1 MSWRSQGITGSNNIP
16 LGKSRRFGGE
26 EEEDGFVEERDLKRG
41 RDPEPRSEADGPR
54 RRKKRNRWGDASE
67 NKAAGLMG
75 LPTAILSSMTSEQ
88 LEAYTLHLRIEEIS
102 QKLRIDDVV
111 PADGDRSPS
120 PPPQYDNH
128 GRRINTREYRYR
140 KRLEDERHKLIEKA
154 MKTIPNYHPP
164 QDYRRPTKTQEKVY
178 VPVNDYPEINF
189 SMIAN
194 PLTLTTNSPFF
205 LSFNLDYDQTLNTM
219 PMCGVARGSGFFRR
233 LILSPKVGL
242 LIGPRGNTLKK
253 MENDSGAKI
262 AIRGKGSVKEG
273 KGRSDAAHSSNQEE
287 DLHCLIMA
295 DTEEKVNKAKQLI
308 HNVIETAASIPEGQ
322 NELKRNQLRELA
334 ALNGTL
340 RDDENQAC
348 QNCGK
353 IGHRKYDCPERQNYT
368 ASIICRVCGN
378 AGHMARDCPDRQR
391 GANWRNDAG
400 GGRPAAGRIGG
411 GDAVDREM
419 EQLMQELGGGSGAAP
434 AQIEAGPGGNNYNGN
449 SEAKPWQRGPTG
461 GPAPWRSRNQDS
473 NDGGNG
479 GSSAAPWA
487 RDRNRGHDNSNGNG
501 HSGEN
506 NNYYGQNYGSSSGG
520 AAPWHQQA
528 HQAPQHQAPGMGGY
542 PNYAAAYGAYG
553 AAPGMGAPPGLPQA
567 GAAGLSAPPG
577 LGPLNALI
585 QQYSGSAPPPPPPSG
600 DAPPPPPSDQ
610 PPPPPPPGA

>member
-1 MSWRSQGITGSNNIP
+1 MAWRNQGITGSNNIP
-16 LGKSRRFGGE
+16 LGKRRFGSDA
-26 EEEDGFVEERDLKRG
+26 EDGVGNGSVSPNGFSNGDRDVKRG
-41 RDPEPRSEADGPR
+41 RSPERSEQDGPR
-54 RRKKRNRWGDASE
+54 RRKKRNRWGEATE

-75 LPTAILSSMTSEQ
+75 LPTAIVADMTSEQ
-88 LEAYTLHLRIEEIS
+88 LEAYTLHLRIEEIT
-102 QKLRIDDVV
+102 QKLKINDVV

-128 GRRINTREYRYR
+128 GRRVNTREYRYR

-189 SMIAN
+189 I
-194 PLTLTTNSPFF
+194 
-205 LSFNLDYDQTLNTM
+205 
-219 PMCGVARGSGFFRR
+219 
-233 LILSPKVGL
+233 GL

-253 MENDSGAKI
+253 MEAESGAKI

-295 DTEEKVNKAKQLI
+295 DTEEKVNKAKKLI

-348 QNCGK
+348 QNCGQ
-353 IGHRKYDCPERQNYT
+353 IGHRKYDCPEKQNFT

-391 GANWRNDAG
+391 GASWRNDGPMGRPGAPRLG
-400 GGRPAAGRIGG
+400 GGGG
-411 GDAVDREM
+411 GDAVDREY
-419 EQLMQELGGGSGAAP
+419 EQLMQELGGTGAAP
-434 AQIEAGPGGNNYNGN
+434 ARIEAGPGSQAPPGGGGD
-449 SEAKPWQRGPTG
+449 ARPWARGPTG
-461 GPAPWRSRNQDS
+461 GPAPWRTRN
-473 NDGGNG
+473 NDRDNEGGPPG
-479 GSSAAPWA
+479 GPSGGPAPWA
-487 RDRNRGHDNSNGNG
+487 RDRGDRDRDRGYRGSDSRDGGDSYYPGG
-501 HSGEN
+501 H
-506 NNYYGQNYGSSSGG
+506 GSFGGAPSAPGTAPWNQPMG
-520 AAPWHQQA
+520 AAPA
-528 HQAPQHQAPGMGGY
+528 AYAGYPGYGGYGAPGAPPGV
-542 PNYAAAYGAYG
+542 G
-553 AAPGMGAPPGLPQA
+553 AAPPGLPPPPPPPGGAPPGLP
-567 GAAGLSAPPG
+567 GG
-577 LGPLNALI
+577 LNALI
-585 QQYSGSAPPPPPPSG
+585 SQYANAVPPPPPPPSG
-600 DAPPPPPSDQ
+600 DAPPPPPPPMDL
-610 PPPPPPPGA
+610 PPPPPPGA